1 MLKTLRNI
9 FIPTEEN
16 GFVPSVLSLQVFLPL
31 VVIAM
36 AFLISPTVYRYRQV
50 ALLAGSKGYSA
61 GEIIALANLDR
72 KNAGLSELKINSTL
86 NKAAEQ
92 KVQDML
98 NNNYFA
104 HVSPENKT
112 PWDFI
117 KSAGYKY
124 LAAGENLAVDFVTA
138 EDVNKGLM
146 NSPTHR
152 ANILNKLY
160 SEIGVAVGYGI
171 LDGRDTILVAQYF
184 GSPRVEAGKP
194 YNTTQP
200 VKTATPPK
208 PVPVIKTTPPVSNI
222 NPGISEKIA
231 VNPEVL
237 GESQVKQD
245 IIPKIDDEILKT
257 IAIFVNKEI
266 LMRLFS
272 AFAILATVIGVFFIA
287 IRGVKM
293 GTSTIFRA
301 LILVLA
307 FGYVLFNGAGVTA
320 FARVTPISFST
331 VSIEQGK

>member
-1 MLKTLRNI
+1 MRKTLRNI

-16 GFVPSVLSLQVFLPL
+16 GFVPSVLSLKVFLPL
-31 VVIAM
+31 VVIAV

-61 GEIIALANLDR
+61 GEIIALANIDR
-72 KNAGLSELKINSTL
+72 VNVGLGELKINTTL

-104 HVSPENKT
+104 HVSPDNKT

-184 GSPRVEAGKP
+184 GKP
-194 YNTTQP
+194 YAMQP
-200 VKTATPPK
+200 TKTVPTSTKTA
-208 PVPVIKTTPPVSNI
+208 PVIKTVPSVEVAKPSVKNDS
-222 NPGISEKIA
+222 A
-231 VNPEVL
+231 VVPEVL
-237 GESQVKQD
+237 GESQ
-245 IIPKIDDEILKT
+245 LK
-257 IAIFVNKEI
+257 
-266 LMRLFS
+266 
-272 AFAILATVIGVFFIA
+272 
-287 IRGVKM
+287 
-293 GTSTIFRA
+293 
-301 LILVLA
+301 
-307 FGYVLFNGAGVTA
+307 
-320 FARVTPISFST
+320 
-331 VSIEQGK
+331 